1 MENKMNIDEYFSKT
15 VPRAAPEKWRELSN
29 ALQQQTRRMSVRFFC
44 DLPLDAVSPFGLV
57 EFLQL
62 RYYFH
67 MKTIAFETEH
77 QPLKILYMLKY
88 IEDSEIIDIEK
99 GVPNKQ
105 SSTTKYIRL
114 RLNDTS
120 HETLN
125 TDLFPRVSVVE
136 LYGDVNWNDILS
148 ITKRFSESFIDIS
161 KTIVVD
167 EIDEFTDRFSLDEKL
182 RLIFGDKNAD
192 AKRDVLDT
200 ELFKYRSIVT
210 DIQEAYNMLSKGV
223 LKLVIKQLQ
232 QLRPADTT
240 LNSIIEHL
248 D

>member
-1 MENKMNIDEYFSKT
+1 
-15 VPRAAPEKWRELSN
+15 
-29 ALQQQTRRMSVRFFC
+29 
-44 DLPLDAVSPFGLV
+44 
-57 EFLQL
+57 
-62 RYYFH
+62 
-67 MKTIAFETEH
+67 
-77 QPLKILYMLKY
+77 
-88 IEDSEIIDIEK
+88 
-99 GVPNKQ
+99 
-105 SSTTKYIRL
+105 
-114 RLNDTS
+114 
-120 HETLN
+120 
-125 TDLFPRVSVVE
+125 VVE